1 MLLYIHVPFCV
12 SKCRYCAF
20 ASEVMDMDAL
30 EAWGKA
36 LAKEAAHYAG
46 LLGNPAFET
55 VYLGGGTPSLLPA
68 WAFERLAQTLKR
80 HFNFTPGA
88 EFTIEA
94 NPESCVEK
102 DLIGLWRSAGVNR
115 VSLGVQSLQDGVL
128 AALGRPH
135 TAMHVHAAVDR
146 LRAAGVPNLSL
157 DLMWGLPGQRLKSWM
172 DTLKAAVR
180 LAPEHISAYGL
191 TLEPGTPLAAQAEA
205 GNLSQPGE
213 DEASK
218 MYVNGGDY
226 LEEQGYMHYE
236 ISNFGRMGFFSRH
249 NQGYWEGKDY
259 LGLGPSAVSTIKGR
273 RWENPR
279 TVAAYLQAAAKNAWG
294 SGAEALTPEVRA
306 RELLM
311 LALRTSKGM
320 RLSDYKR
327 LTGRDLA
334 ASEGKLLGALSQK
347 GLIRI
352 RDGGLRLTRPGML
365 VSNLIIGRFLFPD

>member
-1 MLLYIHVPFCV
+1 MLLYVHVPFCV

-36 LAKEAAHYAG
+36 LAKEAAHYG
-46 LLGNPAFET
+46 KLLGNPTVET

-80 HFNFTPGA
+80 HFNIAPGA

-115 VSLGVQSLQDGVL
+115 VSLGVQSLQDDVL

-135 TAMHVHAAVDR
+135 TAMHVHAAVER

-157 DLMWGLPGQRLKSWM
+157 DLMWGLPGQRLKGWL
-172 DTLKAAVR
+172 DTLKAAAR

-191 TLEPGTPLAAQAEA
+191 TLEPGTLLAAEAEA
-205 GNLSQPGE
+205 GRLAQPGE

-226 LEEQGYMHYE
+226 LEEMGYMHYE

-249 NQGYWEGKDY
+249 NQGYWEGRAY
-259 LGLGPSAVSTIKGR
+259 LGLGPSAVSTIGGR

-279 TVAAYLQAAAKNAWG
+279 TVAAYLQAAAKSAWG
-294 SGAEALTPEVRA
+294 SGAETLTPEVRG
-306 RELLM
+306 REMLM
-311 LALRTSKGM
+311 LALRTSRGM

-334 ASEGKLLGALSQK
+334 ASEGKLLGALNQK

-352 RDGGLRLTRPGML
+352 RDGSLRLTRPGML

>member
-1 MLLYIHVPFCV
+1 
-12 SKCRYCAF
+12 
-20 ASEVMDMDAL
+20 MDAL

-36 LAKEAAHYAG
+36 LAREASHYAA
-46 LLGNPAFET
+46 LLGSPAVQT

-68 WAFERLAQTLKR
+68 WAFERLAQTLTR
-80 HFNFTPGA
+80 NFTIGPEA
-88 EFTIEA
+88 EFTLEA
-94 NPESCVEK
+94 NPESCVDKE
-102 DLIGLWRSAGVNR
+102 LMGLWRSAGVNR
-115 VSLGVQSLQDGVL
+115 VSLGVQSLQDELL

-146 LRAAGVPNLSL
+146 LRAAGFVNLSL
-157 DLMWGLPGQRLKSWM
+157 DLMWGLPGQRVKSWM
-172 DTLKAAVR
+172 DTLKAAAR

-191 TLEPGTPLAAQAEA
+191 TLEPGTPMAGDMERGVLA
-205 GNLSQPGE
+205 LPGE
-213 DEASK
+213 DEAAK

-226 LEEQGYMHYE
+226 LEELGYMHYE

-249 NQGYWEGKDY
+249 NQGYWEGRDY
-259 LGLGPSAVSTIKGR
+259 LGLGPSAVSTIAGR

-279 TVAAYLQAAAKNAWG
+279 GVAAYLAAAGKGAWG
-294 SGAEALTPEVRA
+294 ADAETLSPEIRA
-306 RELLM
+306 REKLM

-320 RLSDYKR
+320 RLSEYKR

-334 ASEGKLLGALSQK
+334 ASEGKLLGALNQK

-352 RDGGLRLTRPGML
+352 RDGSLRLTRSGML